1 MTAEAITFGRGKAP
15 RVLAKSFTPRLR
27 VQTPKRLQL
36 LVCILGRG
44 NNCIISYPQLWPEEG
59 HAPMEATFL
68 PRLPVR
74 APRLWLYA
82 PKLCLIKS
90 FAILEFGM
98 NYHYLAED
106 LRSSN
111 GCKPQPHLHRKTYNG

>member
-36 LVCILGRG
+36 LVCTLGRG

-59 HAPMEATFL
+59 MR
-68 PRLPVR
+68 PRRSHFFTASGSRPETLAIR
-74 APRLWLYA
+74 AEIVP
-82 PKLCLIKS
+82 
-90 FAILEFGM
+90 
-98 NYHYLAED
+98 D
-106 LRSSN
+106 
-111 GCKPQPHLHRKTYNG
+111 

>member
-44 NNCIISYPQLWPEEG
+44 DNCIIPRYRIHSCGLRKGMRPQRPHFFTASGSSPETL
-59 HAPMEATFL
+59 AI
-68 PRLPVR
+68 R
-74 APRLWLYA
+74 AEIVP
-82 PKLCLIKS
+82 
-90 FAILEFGM
+90 
-98 NYHYLAED
+98 D
-106 LRSSN
+106 
-111 GCKPQPHLHRKTYNG
+111 

>member
-36 LVCILGRG
+36 LVSTLGRG

-59 HAPMEATFL
+59 HAPTEATFL
-68 PRLPVR
+68 HGFRFEPRN
-74 APRLWLYA
+74 
-82 PKLCLIKS
+82 
-90 FAILEFGM
+90 FG
-98 NYHYLAED
+98 YTRRDCA
-106 LRSSN
+106 
-111 GCKPQPHLHRKTYNG
+111 